1 MSEDEFILLW
11 LALRHGSVISVPARG
26 HIHTLLREM
35 GPRKVFWPLSYW
47 AISSIRSK
55 VAGSFIYYLAPGLTG
70 GFFYNLITKFI
81 VNFRAVWCMAP
92 IATGANAGNE
102 LPRQRTPV
110 PQRVIC
116 GIFEKDKL

>member
-70 GFFYNLITKFI
+70 GFF
-81 VNFRAVWCMAP
+81 
-92 IATGANAGNE
+92 
-102 LPRQRTPV
+102 
-110 PQRVIC
+110 
-116 GIFEKDKL
+116 EKSKKWPYSFASHLFAERRKIL